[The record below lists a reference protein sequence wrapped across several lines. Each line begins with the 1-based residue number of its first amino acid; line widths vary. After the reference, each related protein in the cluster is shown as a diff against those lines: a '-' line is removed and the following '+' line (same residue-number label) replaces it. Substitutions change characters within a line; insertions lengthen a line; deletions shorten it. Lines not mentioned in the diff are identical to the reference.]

1 MFVKKNAKKEDEDE
15 DEEKVIANSSK
26 WFLPRRVVK

>member
-1 MFVKKNAKKEDEDE
+1 MFVKKNVKNEDE